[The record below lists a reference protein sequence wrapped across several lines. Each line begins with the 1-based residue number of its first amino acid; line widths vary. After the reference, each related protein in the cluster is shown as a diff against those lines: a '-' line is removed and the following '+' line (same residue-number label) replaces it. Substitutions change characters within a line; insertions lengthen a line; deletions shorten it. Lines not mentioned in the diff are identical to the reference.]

1 MIDGF
6 DARDRLAM
14 QRALELAER
23 GALTTHPNPRVGCV
37 IVHDGL
43 TVGEGWHE
51 WAGEAHAEIGAL
63 RLAGSRATGATA
75 YVTLE
80 PCSHHGRTPPCV
92 DALIESRVARVV
104 FAVQDPNPRVSG
116 RGAEQL
122 RAAGIVVDSGLMQRE
137 AVELNAGFFM
147 RMRQGRPWVR
157 LKLAMSL
164 DGRTALANGQSQ
176 WLTGEAAREDVQHW
190 RARSAALLTGIGTVL
205 ADDPRLTVRLPPE
218 RARPPLRVVL
228 DSELRISPAARLFES
243 VGAVWVFSASRDE
256 ARRASLEARGAHL
269 EHLEVERAAAGTA
282 RGLPLHAVLARLA
295 QAEINEVQVEA
306 GATLAGA
313 LLRERLVDEMLLYV
327 APLVL
332 GPQARPL
339 LVIPE
344 LTQLAASPR
353 FELLESRSIGADLR
367 LRLRPRAT

>member
-1 MIDGF
+1 M
-6 DARDRLAM
+6 
-14 QRALELAER
+14 
-23 GALTTHPNPRVGCV
+23 
-37 IVHDGL
+37 
-43 TVGEGWHE
+43 
-51 WAGEAHAEIGAL
+51 
-63 RLAGSRATGATA
+63 
-75 YVTLE
+75 
-80 PCSHHGRTPPCV
+80 PPCV
-92 DALIESRVARVV
+92 DALIEARVARVV

-122 RAAGIVVDSGLMQRE
+122 RAGGIVVDSGLMQRE

-147 RMRQGRPWVR
+147 RMRHGRPWVR

-164 DGRTALANGQSQ
+164 DGRTALANGRSQ

-205 ADDPRLTVRLPPE
+205 ADDPRLTVRLPAE
-218 RARPPLRVVL
+218 RSRPPLRVVL
-228 DSELRISPAARLFES
+228 DSELRIPPTARLFGSE
-243 VGAVWVFSASRDE
+243 GAVWVFSASRDE

-269 EHLEVERAAAGTA
+269 EHLEVEGGSPGA
-282 RGLPLHAVLARLA
+282 LPLHAMLARLA

-332 GPQARPL
+332 GPQGRPL

-353 FELLESRSIGADLR
+353 FEILESRPIGADLR
-367 LRLRPRAT
+367 LRLRPRVT